1 MITALILLFLG
12 FLLFLGVMIIRFVP
26 DDCRLMVQRGE
37 RTVIMKPG
45 IDFLIPFSDRSLGI
59 IQIAYRNAVLCEFVF
74 EDESYRVIGSYS
86 VINEELITPKTPEN
100 FTLIPEI
107 IGSELSTM
115 LKTSES
121 TDWNAI
127 AGKIMAA
134 VNLKLQDLNIRLDSL
149 DIRSMDDVDAGA

>member
-1 MITALILLFLG
+1 MIAALILLFLG

-100 FTLIPEI
+100 FTLIR
-107 IGSELSTM
+107 SELSAM